1 MSAQPYIPSQL
12 KTVFRIALIGW
23 TLIAGGLTL
32 LSIASDH
39 NPIML
44 GMNGTM
50 FLSGVFIVI
59 TSHWRFKVE
68 RIQFMDTEGATYD
81 ADLIVPKPSTSNYGY
96 VYIIQDVSHT
106 GQYKIGR
113 AINPNKRL
121 NHFAVKLPILTK
133 VVHIIPCEDYIKAE
147 SMLHE
152 VFADV
157 RGYGEWFTLSDL
169 QIKLLKSIKK
179 L

>member
-1 MSAQPYIPSQL
+1 MNMNPAIPSSL
-12 KTVFRIALIGW
+12 KTAFRIVLIVW
-23 TLIAGGLTL
+23 TLGTGALM
-32 LSIASDH
+32 LSSITTDKSPILAS
-39 NPIML
+39 
-44 GMNGTM
+44 MNGVM

-68 RIQFMDTEGATYD
+68 RIRFMDTEGVTYD
-81 ADLIVPKPSTSNYGY
+81 ANLFVPKPSIGNYGY

-113 AINPNKRL
+113 AINPDKRL
-121 NHFAVKLPILTK
+121 NHFAVKLPILTQ
-133 VVHIIPCEDYIKAE
+133 VIHVIPCEDYVKAE

-152 VFADV
+152 VFADA
-157 RGYGEWFTLSDL
+157 RGYGEWFTLNDS